1 MKKLFHALL
10 EKPLRYISYYSFFE
24 LLNYALS
31 FLYSKLFLP
40 ARVFILHPFILRN
53 KNSITFHGNFFA
65 KSGLYLEPHIGAQI
79 LFGSG
84 VILNRNCYIT
94 ASSRIS
100 IGNECLIGPNVFI
113 SDHDHGSYKGL
124 NSSASLSHPPQ
135 KRLLVSSP
143 IIIMDRVWIGAN
155 VCILKG
161 VTIGENTV
169 IGANSVVSRSLP
181 PNSVCAG
188 SPCKVIYSVV

>member
-1 MKKLFHALL
+1 MKKLFHVLI
-10 EKPLRYISYYSFFE
+10 EKPLGYISYYGVFE
-24 LLNYALS
+24 LANYALS
-31 FLYSKLFLP
+31 LLYSKLFLP
-40 ARVFILHPFILRN
+40 GRVFILYPFILRN
-53 KNSITFHGNFFA
+53 AKSTTFRGSFFA

-84 VILNRNCYIT
+84 VVLNRNCYIT
-94 ASSRIS
+94 ASSRVS
-100 IGNECLIGPNVFI
+100 IGDDCLIGPNVFI
-113 SDHDHGSYKGL
+113 SDHDHGSYKSI
-124 NSSASLSHPPQ
+124 NSLTLLSQPPQ

-143 IIIMDRVWIGAN
+143 ITIMDRVWIGAN

-188 SPCKVIYSVV
+188 SPCKLIYSVG